1 MDQSPFL
8 YPAGGAVSKRIV
20 VRLLFL
26 LVPVLFFEGNAN
38 AQMQHIAEK
47 LGYPPDSK
55 LLVIHAD
62 DLGVAHSQDM
72 ASFKALQG
80 KDVTAASVMVP
91 CPWFTEV
98 ADFIRSH
105 PDADIGLHLTLT
117 SEWKTYRWG
126 PVAPRDQVSSLLD
139 PNGYFYPDN
148 GPVAA
153 HAKPQE
159 AEIEVRA
166 QIKRAL
172 AMGIHPTHLDIHM
185 GTLAATPQLYSVLIK
200 VAHEYHLP
208 FMAVKLP
215 GEQGKELMKLISP
228 KDIVLDHL
236 VMFPPQTPANQ
247 WTESYVKALES
258 IRPGLNELIVHLA
271 YDDSEMRAITVDHPD
286 YGAAWRQR
294 DLNAVT
300 SPQFKRALKENH
312 IILVGW
318 RQLDKLVQ

>member
-1 MDQSPFL
+1 ML
-8 YPAGGAVSKRIV
+8 NKIV
-20 VRLLFL
+20 VRSLFI
-26 LVPVLFFEGNAN
+26 LVPVLLFGGVAS

-47 LGYPPDSK
+47 LGYPAGSK
-55 LLVIHAD
+55 LLIIHAD
-62 DLGVAHSQDM
+62 DLGVAHAQDR
-72 ASFKALQG
+72 ASFQALEE

-98 ADFIRSH
+98 AGFAKSH
-105 PDADIGLHLTLT
+105 PDADLGLHLTLT

-126 PVAPRDQVSSLLD
+126 PVAPRDQVASLLD

-153 HAKPQE
+153 HAKPEE
-159 AEIEVRA
+159 AEREVRA
-166 QIKRAL
+166 QIKRAI

-208 FMAVKLP
+208 YMAVRLP
-215 GEQGKELMKLISP
+215 GRQGEGMMKLVSAN
-228 KDIVLDHL
+228 DIVLDHL
-236 VMFPPQTPANQ
+236 VMFTPQVPADQ
-247 WTESYVKALES
+247 WTQSYVKAIES
-258 IRPGLNELIVHLA
+258 LKPGLNEMIVHLA
-271 YDDSEMRAITVDHPD
+271 YDDSEMRAITVGHPD

-294 DLNAVT
+294 DFDAVR
-300 SPQFKRALKENH
+300 SPEFKLALQQNH

-318 RQLDKLVQ
+318 RELDKLVQ

>member
-1 MDQSPFL
+1 ML
-8 YPAGGAVSKRIV
+8 KRSLA
-20 VRLLFL
+20 RSLFL
-26 LVPVLFFEGNAN
+26 CICVFTMGGFAS
-38 AQMQHIAEK
+38 AQMEHIAEK

-55 LLVIHAD
+55 LLIIHAD

-72 ASFKALQG
+72 ASFKALEE

-98 ADFIRSH
+98 ADFARSH
-105 PDADIGLHLTLT
+105 PEADIGIHLTLT

-153 HAKPQE
+153 HASPRQV
-159 AEIEVRA
+159 EIEIRA
-166 QIKRAL
+166 QIQRAL
-172 AMGIHPTHLDIHM
+172 AMGMHPTHLDTHM
-185 GTLAATPQLYSVLIK
+185 GTLAATPQFYSVLVK

-208 FMAVKLP
+208 YIAARLP
-215 GEQGKELMKLISP
+215 GKQGEELMKLISP
-228 KDIVLDHL
+228 NDIVLDHL
-236 VMFPPQTPANQ
+236 VMFPSTMPPDH
-247 WTESYVKALES
+247 WTQSYVKAIEALK
-258 IRPGLNELIVHLA
+258 PGLTEMIVHLA

-286 YGAAWRQR
+286 YGATWRQR
-294 DLNAVT
+294 DFNAVT
-300 SPQFKRALKENH
+300 SPQFKQALEDNH

-318 RQLDKLVQ
+318 KQLYKLVR

>member
-1 MDQSPFL
+1 MKKILVHS
-8 YPAGGAVSKRIV
+8 
-20 VRLLFL
+20 LFI
-26 LVPVLFFEGNAN
+26 LVPVLFFGGIAS

-55 LLVIHAD
+55 LLIIHAD
-62 DLGVAHSQDM
+62 DLGLAHSQDM
-72 ASFKALQG
+72 ASFKALED

-98 ADFIRSH
+98 ADFARSH
-105 PDADIGLHLTLT
+105 PEADLGIHLTLT

-126 PVAPRDQVSSLLD
+126 PVAPSDRVASLLD

-153 HAKPQE
+153 HAKPE
-159 AEIEVRA
+159 EVEREVRA

-172 AMGIHPTHLDIHM
+172 DMGIRPTHLDTHM
-185 GTLAATPQLYSVLIK
+185 GTLAATPQIYSVLVK

-208 FMAVKLP
+208 YMALRLP
-215 GEQGKELMKLISP
+215 GQQGIELMKLISP
-228 KDIVLDHL
+228 NDIVLDHL
-236 VMFPPQTPANQ
+236 VMFPPQTPADQ
-247 WTESYVKALES
+247 WTAGYVKAVES
-258 IRPGLNELIVHLA
+258 LRPGLTELIVHLA
-271 YDDSEMRAITVDHPD
+271 YDDSEMRAITVGHPD

-294 DLNAVT
+294 DFNAVS
-300 SPQFKRALKENH
+300 SPEFKRALKENH

-318 RQLDKLVQ
+318 KQLDKLVR

>member
-1 MDQSPFL
+1 MKKILVHS
-8 YPAGGAVSKRIV
+8 
-20 VRLLFL
+20 LFI
-26 LVPVLFFEGNAN
+26 LVPVLFFGGIAS

-55 LLVIHAD
+55 LLIIHAD
-62 DLGVAHSQDM
+62 DLGLAHSQDM
-72 ASFKALQG
+72 ASFKALED

-98 ADFIRSH
+98 ADFARSH
-105 PDADIGLHLTLT
+105 PEADLGIHLTLT

-126 PVAPRDQVSSLLD
+126 PVAPSDRVASLLD

-153 HAKPQE
+153 HAKPE
-159 AEIEVRA
+159 EVEREVRA

-172 AMGIHPTHLDIHM
+172 DMGIRPTHLDTHM
-185 GTLAATPQLYSVLIK
+185 GTLAATPQIYSVLVK

-208 FMAVKLP
+208 YMALRLP
-215 GEQGKELMKLISP
+215 GQQGIELMKLISP
-228 KDIVLDHL
+228 NDIVLDHL
-236 VMFPPQTPANQ
+236 VMFPPQTPASQ
-247 WTESYVKALES
+247 WTAGYVKAVES
-258 IRPGLNELIVHLA
+258 LKPGLTELIVHLA
-271 YDDSEMRAITVDHPD
+271 YDDSEMRAITVGHPD

-294 DLNAVT
+294 DFNAVS
-300 SPQFKRALKENH
+300 SPEFKRALKENH

-318 RQLDKLVQ
+318 KQLDKLVR

>member
-1 MDQSPFL
+1 M
-8 YPAGGAVSKRIV
+8 KRILSHG
-20 VRLLFL
+20 LLIVFII
-26 LVPVLFFEGNAN
+26 VCFGSAAR

-47 LGYPPDSK
+47 LGYPSDAK
-55 LLVIHAD
+55 LLIIHAD
-62 DLGVAHSQDM
+62 DLAVSHSQDM
-72 ASFKALQG
+72 ASFKAIEE

-98 ADFIRSH
+98 ADFAKSH

-126 PVAPRDQVSSLLD
+126 PVAPKDRVSSLLD

-153 HAKPQE
+153 RAKPEE
-159 AEIEVRA
+159 AEREIRA
-166 QIKRAL
+166 QIQRAT

-215 GEQGKELMKLISP
+215 GEQGKELMRLISP
-228 KDIVLDHL
+228 DDIVLDRL
-236 VMFPPQTPANQ
+236 VMFTPGVPVNQ
-247 WTESYVKALES
+247 WTESYVKAIQSLK
-258 IRPGLNELIVHLA
+258 PGLNEMIVHLA
-271 YDDSEMRAITVDHPD
+271 YDDSEMRAITVGHPD
-286 YGAAWRQR
+286 YGAAWRDR
-294 DLNAVT
+294 DFNSVRSAE
-300 SPQFKRALKENH
+300 FKQALKGNH
-312 IILVGW
+312 IILIGW
-318 RQLDKLVQ
+318 RQLDKLVR